1 MEIPD
6 LFDTIRKS
14 EEDKIKGICKAV
26 DHANQHHTKWSD
38 DAFAA
43 LLDYAYIHQ
52 GRSYLAEE
60 IREWAMA
67 NREVAD
73 PPSKRAWGGIIVKA
87 SRLKIIIFV
96 GYAKTVNP
104 KAHRTPAS
112 LWRTGA
118 SMRRDDGI

>member
-1 MEIPD
+1 MDMPD
-6 LFDTIRKS
+6 LFDTINKS
-14 EEDKIKGICKAV
+14 EVDKIKGIRKAV
-26 DHANQHHTKWSD
+26 DHANQVHTKWSD

-43 LLDYAYIHQ
+43 LLDFAFIHQ

-60 IREWAMA
+60 IRGWAKV

-73 PPSKRAWGGIIVKA
+73 PPSKRAWGGVVAKA
-87 SRLKIIIFV
+87 SRMNIIIFV

-104 KAHRTPAS
+104 KSHRTPAA

-118 SMRRDDGI
+118 RMYR